1 MHFFEQVAAVTTTLL
16 HSHHGLFSP
25 LVRPVL
31 PAFKYLVVALIA
43 ELGLVGRELRLT
55 YHGVDAFQT
64 AGELHA
70 CVFVLL
76 DLGCL
81 LASVGLAGAF

>member
-1 MHFFEQVAAVTTTLL
+1 MHFFEQVAGVISTLL
-16 HSHHGLFSP
+16 HSHHGLFLP

-64 AGELHA
+64 AGKLD
-70 CVFVLL
+70 CFLCVLL
-76 DLGCL
+76 DLGRL
-81 LASVGLAGAF
+81 LASVGFAGAF